1 MPDAGEVIT
10 TRKGAVAVITVSSPE
25 VRNGLSPEMGGQL
38 VAACDAVDADPA
50 VGAVVVRGA
59 GGTFCSGADTRRW
72 DGMGDP
78 ASDEAYDV
86 ISAVYDAFVRVGTL
100 GVPTIAAV
108 RGAAVGA
115 GLNLM
120 LATDLQVVAED
131 ARLIA
136 GFVRIG
142 IHPGGGFFTLAGR
155 MGGRRAAAA
164 LGLFGEEVS
173 GRRAVELGLAWEAV
187 PDDHVEDRALELAT
201 RAAGTAPGRAELRS
215 GAPLPAV
222 DRAEALPSPCT
233 APVGPCAEH
242 GPAGRTTGCGQA
254 LRMRQTSPP
263 VPPGT
268 RCAAPRRSRP
278 ASAPPRSRGGRT
290 RQPRTW

>member
-1 MPDAGEVIT
+1 MNDGLVDHQAEDPAGVPVDAAGTGGHGSNEERRGRVPDAGEVIT

-201 RAAGTAPGRAELRS
+201 RAAGDPLLARRAVASFRTEL
-215 GAPLPAV
+215 GPPAV
-222 DRAEALPSPCT
+222 SWPAALAMERGVQMWSQRRW
-233 APVGPCAEH
+233 H
-242 GPAGRTTGCGQA
+242 GAGEG
-254 LRMRQTSPP
+254 
-263 VPPGT
+263 
-268 RCAAPRRSRP
+268 
-278 ASAPPRSRGGRT
+278 
-290 RQPRTW
+290 

>member
-1 MPDAGEVIT
+1 MNDGLVDHQAEDPAGVPVDAAGTGGHGSNEERRGRVPDAGEVIT

-201 RAAGTAPGRAELRS
+201 RAAGDPLLARRAVASFRTELGPPSVSWPAALAMERGVQMWS
-215 GAPLPAV
+215 QRRRHGAG
-222 DRAEALPSPCT
+222 E
-233 APVGPCAEH
+233 G
-242 GPAGRTTGCGQA
+242 
-254 LRMRQTSPP
+254 
-263 VPPGT
+263 
-268 RCAAPRRSRP
+268 
-278 ASAPPRSRGGRT
+278 
-290 RQPRTW
+290 